1 MSVETVTDVEKPND
15 GTQGSSQGGGKGDKK
30 SGDDDQDEEAQTL
43 QLPNVKIS
51 VVLSNALHQ
60 TERKVYSVFT
70 MIGDIGGFN
79 GAIIILPSY
88 ILATYSARMYSSS
101 I

>member
-1 MSVETVTDVEKPND
+1 MSVETVTVND
-15 GTQGSSQGGGKGDKK
+15 KAIDETQISSLYGRQSGS
-30 SGDDDQDEEAQTL
+30 DDQDEDEETQTQTL
-43 QLPNVKIS
+43 QLPNVEIS
-51 VVLSNALHQ
+51 IELSNVLHQ
-60 TERKVYSVFT
+60 TERKVYSIFT

-88 ILATYSARMYSSS
+88 ILTSYSARMYSSS

>member
-15 GTQGSSQGGGKGDKK
+15 GTQGSSQGGGKGDKT
-30 SGDDDQDEEAQTL
+30 SGGDDQDEEAQTL

-88 ILATYSARMYSSS
+88 ILASYSARMYSSS